1 MSGVDL
7 RTVGELL
14 GHRTFEMTMRY
25 AHLAADHKHEAVSR
39 LDKETGTGRSARRG
53 PQRAA

>member
-1 MSGVDL
+1 
-7 RTVGELL
+7 
-14 GHRTFEMTMRY
+14 MTMRY

-39 LDKETGTGRSARRG
+39 LDNRTSTGRSAKRD

>member
-1 MSGVDL
+1 MNGVDL

-14 GHRTFEMTMRY
+14 GHRTFQMTMRY

-39 LDKETGTGRSARRG
+39 LDKGIGTGRSARRG